1 MCSGDSRE
9 GKKKLRKEKEMVLF
23 HLVLLLPS
31 CVIGEKGRGMCLTV
45 KNQLKLFPVVT
56 NFLQQR
62 KAGGF

>member
-1 MCSGDSRE
+1 
-9 GKKKLRKEKEMVLF
+9 MVLF

-31 CVIGEKGRGMCLTV
+31 CVLGEKGRRMCLTV